1 MKTLKII
8 LVSGAVLL
16 AWDMPALA
24 QETIEERLAN
34 MERRIQYLEER
45 VAAQDE
51 VIVEKDRQLAKL
63 SRQEDRWFN
72 SVDLG
77 GLVEVEAA
85 YMDPSRGDEE
95 SDVTVA
101 EVKLGVAAQITDMVG
116 AEVVLLYE
124 EDDTDL
130 EVDVAAIS
138 IGPFTA
144 GQYIVPFGVFES
156 NFISDSLT
164 LELGETRESALQ
176 FGMESG
182 GLHGAVYAFNGVLDE
197 DGDSEID
204 SFGAAVGYSAEGE
217 GVEFRLNLSYIS
229 DIADSDN
236 LQELVTDNLGEDG
249 TYSDQ
254 VSGWSA
260 STFLQFGNLSLLAEY
275 LGATEDFEMSEMGFE
290 GEGAEPISYMVEAA
304 LDFELARMPA
314 TFALGYQE
322 TDEAAAL
329 ELPEERFLVSLSVE
343 MMDGVALAVEGVFDE
358 DYGDPKTSDYSG
370 GDADIVTFQLATE
383 F

>member
-34 MERRIQYLEER
+34 MERRVQYLEER

-176 FGMESG
+176 FGMKSG
-182 GLHGAVYAFNGVLDE
+182 GLHGAVYAFNGDLDE
-197 DGDSEID
+197 DEDSEID
-204 SFGAAVGYSAEGE
+204 SFGATVGYSAEGE
-217 GVEFRLNLSYIS
+217 GMEFGLNLSYIS
-229 DIADSDN
+229 DIGDSDN
-236 LQELVTDNLGEDG
+236 LQELVTDNLGENG
-249 TYSDQ
+249 IYSDQ

-260 STFLQFGNLSLLAEY
+260 STLLRFNNLSLLAEY
-275 LGATEDFEMSEMGFE
+275 LGAAEDFEIGEMEFE

-304 LDFELARMPA
+304 LDFELAGMPA

-329 ELPEERFLVSLSVE
+329 ELPEERFLVGLSVE
-343 MMDGVALAVEGVFDE
+343 MMDGVTLAVEGAFDE
-358 DYGDPKTSDYSG
+358 DYGDPETNDYSG

>member
-1 MKTLKII
+1 MKNLRTTI
-8 LVSGAVLL
+8 VSAAVLL
-16 AWDMPALA
+16 AWHMPALA

-63 SRQEDRWFN
+63 SGQKDGWFN
-72 SVDLG
+72 SVEIG

-85 YMDPSRGDEE
+85 YVDPSGGDEE

-101 EVKLGVAAQITDMVG
+101 EVKLGVAAQITDMVD
-116 AEVVLLYE
+116 AEVVLLHE

-130 EVDVAAIS
+130 EVDIATIS

-144 GQYIVPFGVFES
+144 GQYFVPFGVFES
-156 NFISDSLT
+156 NFISDSMT
-164 LELGETRESALQ
+164 LELGETRETALQ

-182 GLHGAVYAFNGVLDE
+182 GLHGAVYAFNGDLNE

-217 GVEFRLNLSYIS
+217 GMKFGLNLSYIS
-229 DIADSDN
+229 DIGDSDN

-260 STFLQFGNLSLLAEY
+260 SASLRFGNLTLLAEY
-275 LGATEDFEMSEMGFE
+275 LGATEDFEMGEMEFE
-290 GEGAEPISYMVEAA
+290 GEGAEPTSYMVEAA
-304 LDFELARMPA
+304 LDFELAGKPA

-322 TDEAAAL
+322 TDEAASL
-329 ELPEERFLVSLSVE
+329 ELPEERFLVGLSVE
-343 MMDGVALAVEGVFDE
+343 MMDGVALAVEGAFDE
-358 DYGDPKTSDYSG
+358 DYGDPETNDYSG